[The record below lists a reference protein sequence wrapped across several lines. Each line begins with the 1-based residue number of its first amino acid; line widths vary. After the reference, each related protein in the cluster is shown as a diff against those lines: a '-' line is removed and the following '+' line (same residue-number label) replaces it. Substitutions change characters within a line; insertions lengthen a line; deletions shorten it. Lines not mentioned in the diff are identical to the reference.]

1 MPVTS
6 ICEIHISDV
15 YLDFILLMTLNA
27 KLISEPSPE
36 ISFVTKSTQCTN
48 TAQEHKIRQ
57 KISLTSKC
65 KTTDSYYLQYHTTV
79 LMKISF
85 YKRVNVMLEFLF
97 CRWKKRVQSL
107 QRWLSWH
114 TTFYFLNRFQA
125 NTFGLYLSMLLL

>member
-1 MPVTS
+1 MPVTA

-36 ISFVTKSTQCTN
+36 ISFVTKRTQCTN

-65 KTTDSYYLQYHTTV
+65 ETTDCYYLQYHFSA
-79 LMKISF
+79 I
-85 YKRVNVMLEFLF
+85 Y
-97 CRWKKRVQSL
+97 
-107 QRWLSWH
+107 
-114 TTFYFLNRFQA
+114 
-125 NTFGLYLSMLLL
+125 